1 MLTLSKPRC
10 PVDKVLAIAIPTC
23 SRQMEDIRIG
33 YVLEALALQP
43 TSSFYDSFEIY
54 IWDEGPIPMTANMW
68 VQLAL
73 DLLVQRGHLPTY
85 LRRSPSRGV
94 ANARRE
100 LLAAVPE
107 KHQHIL
113 MLDDDLLV
121 MPGAI
126 SELLRV
132 AAIVGNFGFIQG
144 AKIELDKRR
153 QYLNDI
159 NQLTVFEAEAKPQRL
174 WFGDSAFLLVNRP
187 ALRHVRWDLV
197 TRFAEDGLTG
207 EDVAISLM
215 IANHEPCFG
224 IASAAGYHMSLCN
237 PRWSWEIHS
246 DVLQFELLRD
256 VVSPETLERAL
267 PHLARHLSRT
277 GGAEPQKEMIDDSVP
292 SGT

>member
-1 MLTLSKPRC
+1 MDR
-10 PVDKVLAIAIPTC
+10 VLAIAIPTC
-23 SRQMEDIRIG
+23 SLRMEDIRIG

-43 TSSFYDSFEIY
+43 ASPFYDSFAIY
-54 IWDEGPIPMTANMW
+54 IWDEGPVPMTANSW

-85 LRRSPSRGV
+85 LRRSPSRGI
-94 ANARRE
+94 ANARKE
-100 LLAAVPE
+100 LLAAIPE
-107 KHQHIL
+107 SHQQIL
-113 MLDDDLLV
+113 LLDDDLLV

-126 SELLRV
+126 AELLKT
-132 AAIVGNFGFIQG
+132 AAAVGNFGFIQG

-153 QYLNDI
+153 TYQNDI
-159 NQLTVFEAEAKPQRL
+159 NQLTAFDADAEPQRL

-187 ALRHVRWDLV
+187 ALKHVRWDLV

-224 IASAAGYHMSLCN
+224 IASAAGYHMSLSN

-256 VVSPETLERAL
+256 VVSPETLARAL
-267 PHLARHLSRT
+267 PHLAKHLSSRID
-277 GGAEPQKEMIDDSVP
+277 GAEQGKEVPDDSDVP
-292 SGT
+292 GN

>member
-1 MLTLSKPRC
+1 M
-10 PVDKVLAIAIPTC
+10 DKVLAIAIPTC
-23 SRQMEDIRIG
+23 SRRMRDIRIG

-43 TSSFYDSFEIY
+43 ASSFYDSFEIY
-54 IWDEGPIPMTANMW
+54 IWDEGPIPMTANSW

-73 DLLVQRGHLPTY
+73 DLLVRRGHLPTY
-85 LRRSPSRGV
+85 LRRNPSRGV

-107 KHQHIL
+107 KHQQIL

-126 SELLRV
+126 SELLK
-132 AAIVGNFGFIQG
+132 AAATVGNFGFIQG

-153 QYLNDI
+153 KYQNDI
-159 NQLTVFEAEAKPQRL
+159 NQLTAFDAVAELQSL

-224 IASAAGYHMSLCN
+224 MARAAGYHMSLST

-246 DVLQFELLRD
+246 DLLQFELLRD
-256 VVSPETLERAL
+256 VVSPETLARAL

-277 GGAEPQKEMIDDSVP
+277 IDAEHQKEVTDDSA
-292 SGT
+292 SSLK